1 MSPELIGTPTHE
13 SNYGNGKGG
22 NGQNLGRRFIVLHGS
37 GKYPTATAYPAGW
50 EVVP

>member
-1 MSPELIGTPTHE
+1 MQLIQTPTHE

-22 NGQNLGRRFIVLHGS
+22 NGQNLGRRFIALHGS